1 MDTVYSKESLL
12 FMLEEIQE
20 DLELLNKRFLE
31 EQANSRKLVNNH
43 MKTLEKMEESM
54 NIFEKK
60 VDLSCENNKY
70 VLSKSNR
77 RVALH
82 LNLAK

>member
-12 FMLEEIQE
+12 FLLEEIQE
-20 DLELLNKRFLE
+20 ELELLNKCFLE
-31 EQANSRKLVNNH
+31 EQANSRNLVNNH

-54 NIFEKK
+54 NKFEKK
-60 VDLSCENNKY
+60 VDLSCENNKF
-70 VLSKSNR
+70 VLPKSNR

>member
-1 MDTVYSKESLL
+1 MGTVYSKESLI

-20 DLELLNKRFLE
+20 ELELLNKRFLE
-31 EQANSRKLVNNH
+31 EQANSMKTINNH
-43 MKTLEKMEESM
+43 MKKLEKIEESM
-54 NIFEKK
+54 DKFEKK
-60 VDLSCENNKY
+60 VDLSCENNNY
-70 VLSKSNR
+70 VLPKSNR